1 MLLIET
7 LIKWVLFAGQLLL
20 HCLLSYTKIERCYA
34 YGMWPSHWIAVTSHP
49 ETLPE
54 KSIFTVCHTENSKDK
69 NKTTMKDPKICIKW
83 TVLLLKIRSF
93 IRSISQ
99 YLILLSLFLW
109 IMFCLI
115 LLSLVCNFNR
125 IFFRV
130 QVTVI
135 LPKTFS
141 LSTLWWLTLYN
152 YESNSFIFCII
163 KCLPRYFA
171 ILQFGHL

>member
-20 HCLLSYTKIERCYA
+20 HRLLSYTKIERCYA
-34 YGMWPSHWIAVTSHP
+34 YGMWPSHWRAVTSHP

-54 KSIFTVCHTENSKDK
+54 KSIFTVCHTENGKDK
-69 NKTTMKDPKICIKW
+69 NKQTTMKDPKICIKW
-83 TVLLLKIRSF
+83 TVQIIYKKYFS
-93 IRSISQ
+93 
-99 YLILLSLFLW
+99 ILLSLFLW

-141 LSTLWWLTLYN
+141 LSAPWWLTLYN